1 MIQTKHKYF
10 LSAKFGLYRSLFHTA
25 CMGYLPIISTYMHT
39 APTPFPSILGERMVW
54 VQMFFYIKVGLG
66 LFLSAKVEIKSRKE
80 PNKNDSQGYISN
92 GIGSVHCGRTELHHH
107 FMLASRHFEC
117 T

>member
-1 MIQTKHKYF
+1 
-10 LSAKFGLYRSLFHTA
+10 
-25 CMGYLPIISTYMHT
+25 MHT

-80 PNKNDSQGYISN
+80 PNKNDS
-92 GIGSVHCGRTELHHH
+92 
-107 FMLASRHFEC
+107 
-117 T
+117 